1 MVAERQKA
9 INIVNNEMQTLPM
22 EKVFAIRDFVITITN
37 EKVQKPSKYEY
48 SPKSVEE
55 KQKAFE
61 GLMEFC
67 GSIDPPENFEVDKE
81 EYLRSKYESLT

>member
-1 MVAERQKA
+1 MVAERQQA

-22 EKVFAIRDFVITITN
+22 EKVFAIRDFVITMTK
-37 EKVQKPSKYEY
+37 EKAQKTSKYEY
-48 SPKSVEE
+48 APKSVEE

-67 GSIDPPENFEVDKE
+67 GSVELPEDRDADKE
-81 EYLRSKYESLT
+81 EYLRSKYEGLN